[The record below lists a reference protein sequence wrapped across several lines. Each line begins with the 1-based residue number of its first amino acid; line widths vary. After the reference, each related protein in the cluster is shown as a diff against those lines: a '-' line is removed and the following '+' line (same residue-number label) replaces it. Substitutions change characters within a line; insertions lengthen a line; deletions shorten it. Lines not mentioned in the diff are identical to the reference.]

1 MAEIFGRWTQ
11 RLIGRS
17 FPGMTAMDAAPSY
30 KASLLSH
37 DDAFHTLLNLIPAK
51 FYVPAEDT
59 EVESKFQKNKR
70 TKSEKQRE
78 AEERKLQTKKAK
90 RDKLDPDNVK
100 TVDELRADSR
110 DDIDIDFEDDEEVEE
125 MEDADESTSEEPP
138 KETPEPHTQQQNTRS
153 ASIAELRERLHNKI
167 QSLHNKRQQNSTSEA
182 EAPSTKQELLEARR
196 RQRGEMRDNRRRE
209 RKEARRQA
217 KSGAKAVEAKP
228 STASGSSRSAGLL
241 VHDPSSSAAN
251 HPGPLEGK
259 LSFSHVTFETTQAP
273 DTARKNKYAL
283 PSDPKAA
290 LATLEA
296 RKRKEEARIQ
306 ALVERGEDATQLHEA
321 ARENERWGKALAAS
335 EGVRI
340 RDNVHHLKQNV
351 KRREKSKE
359 RSAKSWNERRK
370 AEQEAQAAKQK
381 RRMENLAA
389 RRTGKKP
396 GDKVKKGA
404 GAKARP
410 GFEGSSRSLTGGKAS
425 HGSSRASKR

>member
-1 MAEIFGRWTQ
+1 
-11 RLIGRS
+11 
-17 FPGMTAMDAAPSY
+17 MDVTPSY
-30 KASLLSH
+30 KVSLLAH
-37 DDAFHTLLNLIPAK
+37 DDAFHTLLGLIPAK
-51 FYVPAEDT
+51 FYVPAEES

-70 TKSEKQRE
+70 TKSEKQKE

-90 RDKLDPDNVK
+90 RDKLDPANVK
-100 TVDELRADSR
+100 SVDELRAERR
-110 DDIDIDFEDDEEVEE
+110 DDIDVEFEDDDEEVEE
-125 MEDADESTSEEPP
+125 MEHADQGP
-138 KETPEPHTQQQNTRS
+138 KEESSEGPPEAHTKQQSTRS
-153 ASIAELRERLHNKI
+153 ASIAELRERLHSKI
-167 QSLHNKRQQNSTSEA
+167 QSLHNKRQPSSTGGSDT
-182 EAPSTKQELLEARR
+182 PSTKQELLEARR

-217 KSGAKAVEAKP
+217 KNGSKAIDAKP
-228 STASGSSRSAGLL
+228 SSAPGSSRSAGLL
-241 VHDPSSSAAN
+241 VHDPSTSAVN
-251 HPGPLEGK
+251 QTGPMDGK

-296 RKRKEEARIQ
+296 RKRKEEGRIQ

-340 RDNVHHLKQNV
+340 RDNVYHLKQNV

-359 RSAKSWNERRK
+359 RSAKNWNERRK

-389 RRTGKKP
+389 RRTGKKL
-396 GDKVKKGA
+396 GDKSKKGA
-404 GAKARP
+404 GTKARP
-410 GFEGSSRSLTGGKAS
+410 GFEGSSRSFTGGKAS